1 MKMDNRL
8 VEVYEAPRAEFV
20 EMVVEIPLAQSGGV
34 GGDTPIGEGEEGE

>member
-20 EMVVEIPLAQSGGV
+20 EMKTETRFLQVSP
-34 GGDTPIGEGEEGE
+34 GGDIDPGTGEEG